1 MARRN
6 CRRPAGIQDAT
17 LRCSHFNRNKKT
29 VVVRHI
35 RQQRTLES
43 VHNERC
49 GYVERAVNTFVYLRR
64 SSSKIQP
71 NLVFFQSKLAM
82 DGYFFSEHV
91 RASFVLGGTSWKLF
105 QSLDQRRLGP
115 LTNLF

>member
-6 CRRPAGIQDAT
+6 RRRPASIQDAT
-17 LRCSHFNRNKKT
+17 FRCSHFNRNKKT
-29 VVVRHI
+29 VVVWHI
-35 RQQRTLES
+35 RQQGALQS

-49 GYVERAVNTFVYLRR
+49 GYVEGAVNAFVYLRR

-82 DGYFFSEHV
+82 DCYFFPKHV
-91 RASFVLGGTSWKLF
+91 RASFVLGCTAWKLL
-105 QSLDQRRLGP
+105 QSFNQRRLG
-115 LTNLF
+115 